1 MSDPWAEVPRILER
15 IKPPHFPDREFNVTQ
30 FGALGD
36 NRFDCTRAFE
46 DAIAACSQAAGGR
59 VLVPKGEFLTGA
71 IRLKSNVRLH
81 LAEGGTIRFLRD
93 SSRYPMVLTRFEGVE
108 LMNFSPLIY
117 AVEEEN
123 IAITG
128 SGTLDGNADCEHW
141 WTWKGKSNCGSAS
154 ATPSQE
160 QDRNRLFAMAENRVP
175 VKERVFGPDHFL
187 RPSFIEPYGCRNLL
201 IEGVTLLHS
210 PMWNV
215 HPVLSSNVIVRGL
228 TINSAGPNTDGCDP
242 ESCTDVLID
251 NCFFN
256 TGDDCIAIKSGRN
269 EDGRRVNVPSQNIII
284 RNCQMRDGH
293 GGVTIG
299 SEISGGVR
307 NVFVHDCRMDSPHL
321 DSALRIKNNRMR
333 GGEIER
339 VFVRNVEVGQISMA
353 GLSVDFHY
361 EEGEAGNFTPV
372 VRDVEVNN
380 LTIRRAEYAVYL
392 RGFKDAPIEGVRI
405 TDCDFEGVLKA
416 SVMENVQDIS
426 LRHVRIN
433 GRQVSSPL

>member
-1 MSDPWAEVPRILER
+1 VDLER
-15 IKPPHFPDREFNVTQ
+15 QEQ
-30 FGALGD
+30 L
-36 NRFDCTRAFE
+36 RFCA
-46 DAIAACSQAAGGR
+46 
-59 VLVPKGEFLTGA
+59 
-71 IRLKSNVRLH
+71 
-81 LAEGGTIRFLRD
+81 
-93 SSRYPMVLTRFEGVE
+93 
-108 LMNFSPLIY
+108 
-117 AVEEEN
+117 
-123 IAITG
+123 
-128 SGTLDGNADCEHW
+128 
-141 WTWKGKSNCGSAS
+141 

-187 RPSFIEPYGCRNLL
+187 RPSFIEPYGCRNVL

-210 PMWNV
+210 PMWHV
-215 HPVLSSNVIVRGL
+215 HPVLSSNIIVRRL

-242 ESCTDVLID
+242 ESCTDVLIE

-339 VFVRNVEVGQISMA
+339 VFVRNVEVGQIAMA

-361 EEGEAGNFTPV
+361 EEGEAGKFTPV

-380 LTIRRAEYAVYL
+380 LTIRRAEYALYL

-405 TDCDFEGVLKA
+405 TDCDFEGVQKA